1 MIDLQGQRHEIEV
14 QINADLDEQKR
25 VDESIVAGLRAV
37 EHHVREAREIL
48 YRIEREKLSSGLSA
62 RYAHLLKVLAEI
74 DGKVAAQQRIVDQ
87 RKHLTG
93 ISSTGEAVADRTQG
107 RARTRQKRCEEC
119 SG

>member
-1 MIDLQGQRHEIEV
+1 
-14 QINADLDEQKR
+14 
-25 VDESIVAGLRAV
+25 
-37 EHHVREAREIL
+37 
-48 YRIEREKLSSGLSA
+48 
-62 RYAHLLKVLAEI
+62 VLAEI
-74 DGKVAAQQRIVDQ
+74 DGKVAAQQTIVDQ